1 MVNAVA
7 YLQGATAVG
16 LVWFSQEHGSHT
28 TSIYT
33 NVTGV
38 APGDHGMHIHQYGDL
53 SQGCA
58 SLGLHFNPF
67 ARDHG
72 APTDHVKHPGD
83 FGNAMADE
91 HGNIQYHLTVDS
103 LEFSG
108 ENSILGR
115 GIILHGGK
123 DDLGKGHSPDSKLTG
138 DSGERLA
145 CGIIGLAPDD
155 MTLD

>member
-53 SQGCA
+53 SQGTIYKFLIEC
-58 SLGLHFNPF
+58 
-67 ARDHG
+67 
-72 APTDHVKHPGD
+72 V
-83 FGNAMADE
+83 
-91 HGNIQYHLTVDS
+91 QY
-103 LEFSG
+103 
-108 ENSILGR
+108 IC
-115 GIILHGGK
+115 
-123 DDLGKGHSPDSKLTG
+123 DLKYL
-138 DSGERLA
+138 
-145 CGIIGLAPDD
+145 I
-155 MTLD
+155 